1 MTELGGWASSKAA
14 LRLRVQS
21 DMVPGRDEA
30 LALIATLA
38 ASCASPRPRFLDLGC
53 GHGDVSAE
61 ILARLPAASVTLLDF
76 SPDMLARAR
85 ARFGDDARIDTVQ
98 HDLRNGLPPELAG
111 PFDAVVSCFTLHNV
125 EPARRVRV
133 YADVRRVLRREG
145 LVITGDR
152 VREGGPAMEA
162 WAFDRWVA
170 WMTERA
176 RTRYGS
182 RKTAAEIR
190 ARQLELD
197 AALGDRPDSIW
208 AMREDMQRAGFT
220 QIDCLYKN
228 QITAVMV
235 AVNQG

>member
-30 LALIATLA
+30 LALIAELA
-38 ASCASPRPRFLDLGC
+38 ASCASSPPRFLDLGC

-76 SPDMLARAR
+76 SAEMLARAR
-85 ARFGDDARIDTVQ
+85 ARFGDNGRIETMQ
-98 HDLRNGLPPELAG
+98 HDLRDGLPPALAG

-125 EPARRVRV
+125 EPASRVRV
-133 YADVRRVLRREG
+133 YADARRVLRREG

-152 VREGGPAMEA
+152 VREDAPAMQS
-162 WAFDRWVA
+162 WAFDRWIA

-182 RKTAAEIR
+182 RKTAPEIR

-197 AALGDRPDSIW
+197 GALGDRPDSIW
-208 AMREDMQRAGFT
+208 AMREDMRRAGFT

>member
-1 MTELGGWASSKAA
+1 MNELGGWASSKAA
-14 LRLRVQS
+14 LRLRIQS

-30 LALIATLA
+30 LALIAALA

-61 ILARLPAASVTLLDF
+61 ILARLPAASITLLDF
-76 SPDMLARAR
+76 SAEMLARAR
-85 ARFGDDARIDTVQ
+85 ARFGADNRIDTVQ
-98 HDLRNGLPPELAG
+98 HDLRDGLPPALTG

-125 EPARRVRV
+125 EPPSRARV
-133 YADVRRVLRREG
+133 YADVRRVLRRQG

-152 VREGGPAMEA
+152 VREDAPAVQA
-162 WAFDRWVA
+162 WAFERWIA

-176 RTRYGS
+176 RSRYGS

-197 AALGDRPDSIW
+197 GELGDRPDSIW

>member
-30 LALIATLA
+30 LALIADLA
-38 ASCASPRPRFLDLGC
+38 ASCASSRPRFLDLGC
-53 GHGDVSAE
+53 GHGDVTAVLLE
-61 ILARLPAASVTLLDF
+61 RVPFASVTLLDL
-76 SPDMLARAR
+76 SAEMLARAR
-85 ARFGDDARIDTVQ
+85 ARFGDEGRIETVQ
-98 HDLRNGLPPELAG
+98 HDLRDGLPASLAG
-111 PFDAVVSCFTLHNV
+111 PFDAVVSCFTVHNV
-125 EPARRVRV
+125 EPASRVRV

-152 VREGGPAMEA
+152 VREDAPATQA
-162 WAFDRWVA
+162 WVFDRWIA

-182 RKTAAEIR
+182 RKTAAQIR

-197 AALGDRPDSIW
+197 GALGDQPDSIW
-208 AMREDMQRAGFT
+208 AMREDMRRAGFM